1 MFQYSKRL
9 LSIATLLL
17 ISTSSQ
23 AQDSGPATQLAQM
36 GGAMQAAAEVC
47 GDRSE
52 AQLQEMKR
60 QQKVSIQSMGL
71 NEEDFDKAFD
81 QGLERGRQDLEKAS
95 PEQRSKMCEQLR
107 SGPKF

>member
-1 MFQYSKRL
+1 MFERT
-9 LSIATLLL
+9 TLLL
-17 ISTSSQ
+17 PLAALLLASANSYAQESS
-23 AQDSGPATQLAQM
+23 PATQLAQM
-36 GGAMQAAAEVC
+36 GGAMHAAAQVC

-81 QGLERGRQDLEKAS
+81 QGLERARQDLEKAS

>member
-1 MFQYSKRL
+1 MFERT
-9 LSIATLLL
+9 TLLL
-17 ISTSSQ
+17 PLAALLLASANSY

-36 GGAMQAAAEVC
+36 GGAMHAAAEVC